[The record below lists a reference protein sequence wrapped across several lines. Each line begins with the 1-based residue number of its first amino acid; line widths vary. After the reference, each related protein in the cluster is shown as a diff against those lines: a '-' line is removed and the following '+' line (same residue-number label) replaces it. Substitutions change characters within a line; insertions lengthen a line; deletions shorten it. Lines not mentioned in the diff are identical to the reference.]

1 MPEEKEI
8 GAREY
13 TGTMRTV
20 YCIVGDLKGS
30 ISSEV
35 EKRGRMGSFKRFQ
48 KRGDRFVKVFY
59 NWPDENQVHKPP
71 R

>member
-1 MPEEKEI
+1 MLEEKEI

-35 EKRGRMGSFKRFQ
+35 EKRGRIGSFKRFQ
-48 KRGDRFVKVFY
+48 KRGDRFV
-59 NWPDENQVHKPP
+59 
-71 R
+71 